1 MSAVNELKG
10 AAMSGLRSEATR
22 EGSALRRP
30 EASEQ

>member
-1 MSAVNELKG
+1 MSTVNELKG
-10 AAMSGLRSEATR
+10 AALPGLRSEATR